1 MSENRLP
8 DYLEHIQQ
16 AAADARS
23 FVAGMAKADFLA
35 DKRTQQAVIMSLI
48 IIGEAATKVMDRYA
62 TFTRAHAEVP
72 WRSMRN
78 MRNRMAHG
86 YFDINL
92 DVVWETAQEW
102 LPELLKSLPAVLM
115 DAHKTNGNED
125 GSKWQ
130 APR

>member
-1 MSENRLP
+1 MNENRLP

-16 AAADARS
+16 AAIDARS
-23 FVAGMAKADFLA
+23 FVEGLAKEDFLA

-48 IIGEAATKVMDRYA
+48 IIGEAATKVMDGYA
-62 TFTRAHAEVP
+62 SFTQAHSEVP

-92 DVVWETAQEW
+92 DIVWDTVQEW
-102 LPELLKSLPAVLM
+102 LPELLKQLPDVLQNS
-115 DAHKTNGNED
+115 D
-125 GSKWQ
+125 Q
-130 APR
+130 ARDESC